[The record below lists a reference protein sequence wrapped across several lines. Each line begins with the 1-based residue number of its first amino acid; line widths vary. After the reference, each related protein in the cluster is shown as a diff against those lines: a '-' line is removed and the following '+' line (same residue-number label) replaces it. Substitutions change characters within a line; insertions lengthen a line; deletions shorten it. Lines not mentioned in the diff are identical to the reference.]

1 MKDWTIWFVIVASI
15 FALIT
20 SIYSVYNGGNKKTNT
35 ISIVI
40 FSFILMTGIIRLVWI
55 NFR

>member
-1 MKDWTIWFVIVASI
+1 MKDWSIWSVIVASI

-20 SIYSVYNGGNKKTNT
+20 SIYSLYNGGNKKTNT

-40 FSFILMTGIIRLVWI
+40 FSFILITGIIRLVWI

>member
-40 FSFILMTGIIRLVWI
+40 FSLILITGIIRLVWI

>member
-1 MKDWTIWFVIVASI
+1 MKDWSIWSVIVASI

-40 FSFILMTGIIRLVWI
+40 FSFILITGIIRLVWI

>member
-40 FSFILMTGIIRLVWI
+40 FSFILITGIIRLVWI

>member
-40 FSFILMTGIIRLVWI
+40 FIFILITGIIRLVWI

>member
-20 SIYSVYNGGNKKTNT
+20 SIYSLYNGGNKKTNT

-40 FSFILMTGIIRLVWI
+40 FSFILITGIIRLVWI